1 MHTSFYSS
9 FFWAG
14 LIALA
19 CISCQNDEVQA
30 EESLEGIWDIVSLT
44 SYYGEFSET
53 RFDASETVS
62 ESGQLGTFEFVQD
75 SVAYSFTR
83 NDTAYAGNVAWVLEL
98 EKVRSGFSR
107 ENQFTLTVED
117 RFVFNV
123 SFEDET
129 RNAEKDATT
138 TAFVTIPEE
147 GSSVFLE
154 LSLEKR

>member
-1 MHTSFYSS
+1 MHKPFILTA
-9 FFWAG
+9 FWTG
-14 LIALA
+14 MIALV

-30 EESLEGIWDIVSLT
+30 EESLEGVWDIVSIT
-44 SYYGEFSET
+44 SYYGQFSET
-53 RFDASETVS
+53 SFDASETVS
-62 ESGQLGTFEFVQD
+62 ESGQLGTFEFIQD

-83 NDTAYAGNVAWVLEL
+83 HDTAYAGNMSWILEL

-147 GSSVFLE
+147 GSSVFVE
-154 LSLEKR
+154 MSLEKR